1 MYVQD
6 FYLDLSEDG
15 HKISARDYLESALQP
30 INGTGKAVAAKNEVL
45 ILFHLSVHVQKNQAL
60 IISG

>member
-1 MYVQD
+1 MQD

-30 INGTGKAVAAKNEVL
+30 ISGSGKAVVAKNEVL
-45 ILFHLSVHVQKNQAL
+45 IPFHLSENVQMNQAL
-60 IISG
+60 INSE

>member
-1 MYVQD
+1 MQD

-30 INGTGKAVAAKNEVL
+30 INGSGKAVVAKNEVF
-45 ILFHLSVHVQKNQAL
+45 IPFHLSEHVQKNQAL
-60 IISG
+60 INSG